1 MGNPIIELII
11 LVATVV
17 ITLVVVG
24 YFFGLLG
31 AVSAQKIQVSGGVN
45 QIFQEGNSYYLNVTI
60 MSNVPANI
68 TSVQVEGLSLSVNI
82 PLKTGL
88 NKVTVPLPPGASF
101 THSNTYYVI
110 LVTSDGIT
118 LDVPAYYP

>member
-1 MGNPIIELII
+1 MGNPIVELII

-24 YFFGLLG
+24 YFFGLFG
-31 AVSAQKIQVSGGVN
+31 AVSAQRIQVSGGVS

-60 MSNVPANI
+60 TSNVPANI
-68 TSVQVEGLSLSVNI
+68 TSVQVQGLSLSVNI
-82 PLKTGL
+82 PLKTGI
-88 NKVTVPLPPGASF
+88 NKVTVPLPSGASF
-101 THSNTYYVI
+101 THGNTYYVI
-110 LVTSDGIT
+110 LATSDGIT